1 MRGGQEDTGDEQVL
15 LVWTARWK
23 EPKSNKITSSS
34 NIGALTI
41 RIKWLIFFIILT
53 SLLLCSVDDDDDDMV
68 IITTT
73 MRIKSF
79 LLSNFE
85 MRENLDGK
93 ISCGSFFML
102 FKLFS

>member
-1 MRGGQEDTGDEQVL
+1 MWTGG
-15 LVWTARWK
+15 WK
-23 EPKSNKITSSS
+23 EPKSNNIRSSS

-53 SLLLCSVDDDDDDMV
+53 SLLLCSVDDDDDHMV

-93 ISCGSFFML
+93 SLVVPFSCFLNYSHSF
-102 FKLFS
+102 